1 MTDRGT
7 QTEIGIVVYP
17 GAQLAAVHGL
27 TDLFGLAGRFSAE
40 IDRSGGA
47 LLRVSHWSLGDGG
60 VSCVFCSEPAA
71 EPWPDILILPPTLGD
86 LPEPDSCAEIGRWLL
101 GQHANG
107 VPLVT
112 ICSGVFLA
120 AGTGLL
126 DGRIVSTHRSCA
138 QALAESFPQ
147 IAVDVDERMIEHA
160 DILTAGGFMAWVDVA
175 FVLIERFLGDAVR
188 ARTER
193 FVLAGHAT
201 GQAAHFTA
209 IAPGPA
215 HGDAA
220 IRKAQEYVHLRD
232 GQGISLAA
240 LAAVA
245 RLERRT
251 FLRRFRNATGMTPIE
266 YCRTIRI
273 ARAREVLEAGN
284 MPLKKIA
291 ETLGY
296 VDPSSFARAFRRS
309 CGVPPGAY
317 RNLHGGAFQSHASDG
332 RRSAA
337 GS

>member
-1 MTDRGT
+1 MTDRGA
-7 QTEIGIVVYP
+7 QTEIGIVIYP
-17 GAQLAAVHGL
+17 GAQLAAIYGL
-27 TDLFGLAGRFSAE
+27 TDLFDLASRFAAE
-40 IDRSGGA
+40 IDRSDA
-47 LLRVSHWSLGDGG
+47 AVLRVTHWSVGDGE
-60 VSCVFCSEPAA
+60 VSCVFCSEPSA
-71 EPWPDILILPPTLGD
+71 EPGPDILILPPTLGD
-86 LPEPDSCAEIGRWLL
+86 LPDPDSCAEIARWLVR
-101 GQHANG
+101 QHAQG

-138 QALAESFPQ
+138 QALSDGFPK
-147 IAVDVDERMIEHA
+147 IAVDVEKRMIEHS

-175 FVLIERFLGDAVR
+175 FVLVERFLGDAVR
-188 ARTER
+188 TRTER
-193 FVLAGHAT
+193 FVLAGHFAD
-201 GQAAHFTA
+201 AARHFTA
-209 IAPGPA
+209 FSPGQA

-220 IRKAQEYVHLRD
+220 VRKAQEYVHLRD
-232 GQGISLAA
+232 GQGISLAS

-266 YCRTIRI
+266 YCRAIRI

-317 RNLHGGAFQSHASDG
+317 RNLHGGAFESHAAEG